1 MHDDEQ
7 EIINAKKELS
17 KLYLL
22 IKMQKKDKV
31 KITFLFNIINLFL
44 LVIV

>member
-44 LVIV
+44 LIVV

>member
-31 KITFLFNIINLFL
+31 KITFLFNIINVFL
-44 LVIV
+44 LIVV

>member
-1 MHDDEQ
+1 MHDREQ

>member
-17 KLYLL
+17 NLYLL

-44 LVIV
+44 LIVV

>member
-1 MHDDEQ
+1 MHDREQ

-31 KITFLFNIINLFL
+31 KITFLFNIINVFL
-44 LVIV
+44 LIVV